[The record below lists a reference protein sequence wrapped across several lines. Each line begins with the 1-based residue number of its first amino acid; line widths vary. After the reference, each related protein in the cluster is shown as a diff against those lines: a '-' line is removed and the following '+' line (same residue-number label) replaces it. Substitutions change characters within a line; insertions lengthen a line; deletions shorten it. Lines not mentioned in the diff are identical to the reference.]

1 MDRLLLIAMS
11 AVILLGAGC
20 GATKPEMPS
29 GPKVSV
35 EQFAKEF
42 AEAQKMK
49 KVSADSDIVFTNIRF
64 ASDDPDYTGEESF

>member
-11 AVILLGAGC
+11 ALILLGAGC

-35 EQFAKEF
+35 EQFTKEF
-42 AEAQKMK
+42 AEAQRLR
-49 KVSADSDIVFTNIRF
+49 KVSADSYVVFTNIRF
-64 ASDDPDYTGEESF
+64 ASDDPDYSGAESF